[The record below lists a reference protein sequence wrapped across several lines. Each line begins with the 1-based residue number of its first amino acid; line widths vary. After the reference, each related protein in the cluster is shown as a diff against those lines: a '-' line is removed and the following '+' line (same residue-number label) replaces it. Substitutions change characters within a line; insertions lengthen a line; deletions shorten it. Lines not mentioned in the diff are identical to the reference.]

1 MSVWQGY
8 EFLPM
13 HGFEP
18 LEKYL
23 EDPILLDPEFDVD
36 DFVPKMVNGW
46 CKWNDEAGGT
56 PTFTGVDGTLYLL
69 PGPHD
74 GQVIMC
80 YRTDLLE
87 EYGLDV
93 PETWDDYLE
102 VAKTINNPDEG
113 IYGTTLHG
121 LANEHLMLN
130 DFFERFFTFGGEFLT
145 GSKEDG
151 TLRANLDS
159 PEAIKTLQHMVDCAA
174 YAPPG
179 YLESAIG
186 QTIDQFMTGQCALSI
201 NWSLVTGIFESD
213 ESAVKG
219 KVGYSTV
226 PGEKEGY
233 AGSTLIGGWG
243 TGINAYSKN
252 KEAAW
257 LWLQYTISKKIK
269 KYSTMNY
276 GLEPVRTSTW
286 EDPEVQEKYPHFEI
300 FLEGY
305 ENGQHG
311 PINLAELWELI
322 DIASRTFQQALSGE
336 LSVEEACKIANDGWD
351 DVLIREGYL
360 EE

>member
-1 MSVWQGY
+1 MASILVIIFIILLSLIGCKAPSGEVKETKEEAVETKEEAAISEEEWSYEWASKQLGLEGTTISAIYVSGEFFDQCAREVAPEFTEMTGINVIIEDLGAGPLHDKIITDWRGETGHDVLAMSVWQGY

-130 DFFERFFTFGGEFLT
+130 DFF
-145 GSKEDG
+145 K
-151 TLRANLDS
+151 
-159 PEAIKTLQHMVDCAA
+159 KH
-174 YAPPG
+174 
-179 YLESAIG
+179 
-186 QTIDQFMTGQCALSI
+186 
-201 NWSLVTGIFESD
+201 
-213 ESAVKG
+213 G
-219 KVGYSTV
+219 K
-226 PGEKEGY
+226 
-233 AGSTLIGGWG
+233 A
-243 TGINAYSKN
+243 
-252 KEAAW
+252 
-257 LWLQYTISKKIK
+257 
-269 KYSTMNY
+269 
-276 GLEPVRTSTW
+276 
-286 EDPEVQEKYPHFEI
+286 
-300 FLEGY
+300 
-305 ENGQHG
+305 
-311 PINLAELWELI
+311 
-322 DIASRTFQQALSGE
+322 
-336 LSVEEACKIANDGWD
+336 
-351 DVLIREGYL
+351 
-360 EE
+360 